1 MVIPRQ
7 WSHDDGRF
15 PPLPP
20 AFPLLALAVPVPVAA
35 QDSAGFFRDAEP
47 YLDLRYRHEQ
57 VEQANALRDARA
69 HTLRTRVGLR
79 SGQWHG
85 FSAVLEVDN
94 VARLGSARYNDTRNG
109 RSGHA
114 VIADPQGTHINQA
127 LLRFQRPQFE
137 LGLGRQRINLGNQRF
152 VGGVAWRQN
161 EQTFDGVSMQV
172 SPRQGLDLRYAWLGQ
187 VNTIF
192 GPDDGVHA
200 SRANPSRIDGDSH
213 LFDLRYALTP
223 NTRAGAYH
231 YRLDLENLALNA
243 AAPPGTLSSITSGL
257 RLDGTLESLGWV
269 LEYAQQKEASGNP
282 WQLDSH
288 YRLIEL
294 AYPLGKAQL
303 KAGQEIL
310 GGGDGPGNRAFQTP
324 LATKHPFQ
332 GWADMFGTT
341 PADGIEDRYLGVVLP
356 LGGGNLQAVFHD
368 FRPERGSG
376 SYGDELDFSWG
387 RAIPQVKGLSTLLKF
402 ARYRSDDPARSVDT
416 DKWWLQ
422 LQYSY

>member
-1 MVIPRQ
+1 MDVSR
-7 WSHDDGRF
+7 RF
-15 PPLPP
+15 RRL
-20 AFPLLALAVPVPVAA
+20 FPLLALAVPVPVAA

-57 VEQANALRDARA
+57 VEQANVLRDARA

-85 FSAVLEVDN
+85 LSAVLEVDN

-192 GPDDGVHA
+192 GRWCPREPRQPFAH
-200 SRANPSRIDGDSH
+200 RRRQPSVRPE
-213 LFDLRYALTP
+213 LRTDA
-223 NTRAGAYH
+223 
-231 YRLDLENLALNA
+231 E
-243 AAPPGTLSSITSGL
+243 
-257 RLDGTLESLGWV
+257 
-269 LEYAQQKEASGNP
+269 
-282 WQLDSH
+282 
-288 YRLIEL
+288 
-294 AYPLGKAQL
+294 
-303 KAGQEIL
+303 
-310 GGGDGPGNRAFQTP
+310 
-324 LATKHPFQ
+324 HP
-332 GWADMFGTT
+332 
-341 PADGIEDRYLGVVLP
+341 RRRLP
-356 LGGGNLQAVFHD
+356 LPA
-368 FRPERGSG
+368 GSG
-376 SYGDELDFSWG
+376 KSRTQCRCAAGH
-387 RAIPQVKGLSTLLKF
+387 AVQHH
-402 ARYRSDDPARSVDT
+402 
-416 DKWWLQ
+416 
-422 LQYSY
+422 